1 MPLQDLKIKH
11 KPQKSGLKKPK
22 TKLQNK
28 GRGDAWNWKTTQD
41 NAMKLQV
48 AISVGDHW
56 EKWWKL
62 KVMERP
68 SHQDMLPK
76 QWHKIKLQNP
86 KPKTF

>member
-1 MPLQDLKIKH
+1 M
-11 KPQKSGLKKPK
+11 
-22 TKLQNK
+22 
-28 GRGDAWNWKTTQD
+28 TQD
-41 NAMKLQV
+41 NAMKLEV
-48 AISVGDHW
+48 AIFVGDHW

>member
-11 KPQKSGLKKPK
+11 KSQKCEQKKTDFFFIK
-22 TKLQNK
+22 TKGK
-28 GRGDAWNWKTTQD
+28 GDAWNWEMTQD

-62 KVMERP
+62 KVMEG
-68 SHQDMLPK
+68 QVT
-76 QWHKIKLQNP
+76 KICCQNNGT
-86 KPKTF
+86 K